1 MTTQKPVAL
10 YRWLLQN
17 YAEPGQTILDTHLGS
32 GSSAIAAYQMGFDF
46 TGCELDDDYFYDAVK
61 RFKQQ
66 AKQRSFPIEINLKI
80 REPKPQIDMFDGG
93 NDEL

>member
-1 MTTQKPVAL
+1 
-10 YRWLLQN
+10 
-17 YAEPGQTILDTHLGS
+17 
-32 GSSAIAAYQMGFDF
+32 MGFDF